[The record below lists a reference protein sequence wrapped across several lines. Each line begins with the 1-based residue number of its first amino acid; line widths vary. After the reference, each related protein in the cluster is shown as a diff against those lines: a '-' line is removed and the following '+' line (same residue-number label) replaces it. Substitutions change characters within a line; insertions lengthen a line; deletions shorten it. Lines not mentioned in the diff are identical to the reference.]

1 MMAEKYVTNVGRNI
15 KMSIKQTDVDVEN
28 FVKDIT
34 TDTIL
39 IEVQGGHVT
48 EVHNDSNGYMLF
60 DWDSIGEQDSVE
72 FHKKVLKRLLETKD
86 E

>member
-1 MMAEKYVTNVGRNI
+1 MSTN
-15 KMSIKQTDVDVEN
+15 QTDIDVEEYI
-28 FVKDIT
+28 KDIP

-60 DWDSIGEQDSVE
+60 DWDSIGEQDTMD
-72 FHKKVLKRLLETKD
+72 FHKEVLKKLLER
-86 E
+86 

>member
-60 DWDSIGEQDSVE
+60 DWDSIGEQDTME
-72 FHKKVLKRLLETKD
+72 FHKKVLKRLLER
-86 E
+86 

>member
-39 IEVQGGHVT
+39 IEVQGGNVT

-72 FHKKVLKRLLETKD
+72 FHKKVLKRLLER
-86 E
+86 

>member
-1 MMAEKYVTNVGRNI
+1 
-15 KMSIKQTDVDVEN
+15 MSIKQTDVDVEN